1 MSFVWS
7 CRVVDWA
14 SDLQSCSILTFLFGN
29 RIPLVLLSGQDTNR
43 LNKWESK
50 KIIGLLGAWM
60 ASTGYN
66 LRVSCYT
73 ATTKQSKLALWIL
86 QLVNCRGVLAQA
98 GVCKSG
104 KFLAPTHE
112 HCSEITLC
120 FLMIYFILTGGY
132 GSGDPHAWSRS
143 TVASHVCVTYHN
155 GWI

>member
-66 LRVSCYT
+66 LRVSRYT

-86 QLVNCRGVLAQA
+86 QLVNCRRVLAQA

-112 HCSEITLC
+112 HRSEIHYIV
-120 FLMIYFILTGGY
+120 FLNDLFYTYRRLWQRRPPCLKPIHCSLSCMCNL
-132 GSGDPHAWSRS
+132 
-143 TVASHVCVTYHN
+143 SH
-155 GWI
+155 W